1 MTVPSEDSNSG
12 LHNER
17 GSGSGAGDSVSGNS
31 AFLLAGGRPRNE
43 ESMSAMLSKAFGDTP
58 KPRIA
63 YIGTANG
70 DNAAFYAMMKLMLSK
85 AGAKKV
91 DFIRLAKEKAD
102 VAAAKAK
109 LEAADVIFLSGGEVE
124 DGINWLKKH
133 RIDSFLKTL
142 FENGKRFA
150 GVSAGS
156 IMLGSHWVR
165 WDDEN
170 DDDTASLFDCLG
182 IIPLIFDTH
191 AEDEDWKELKTA
203 LKLMGPGSHGYGI
216 PSGGMISADGSG
228 HTVNIVKELLVYVND
243 NGAVRRE

>member
-1 MTVPSEDSNSG
+1 MSVS
-12 LHNER
+12 
-17 GSGSGAGDSVSGNS
+17 AGDPQTEPKKGPLAGGSDETP

-43 ESMSAMLSKAFGDTP
+43 ESMSQMLSKAFGRTP
-58 KPRIA
+58 NPRVA

-70 DNAAFYAMMKLMLSK
+70 DNAAFFAMMKLMLNR

-91 DFIRLAKEKAD
+91 DFARIAREKAD
-102 VAAAKAK
+102 VVKVK
-109 LEAADVIFLSGGEVE
+109 SMLEAADVIFLSGGEVE

-133 RIDSFLKTL
+133 SLISFLHTL
-142 FENGKRFA
+142 YENGKQYV

-170 DDDTASLFDCLG
+170 DDNTASLFDCLG
-182 IIPLIFDTH
+182 IVPLVFDTH

-203 LKLMGPGSHGYGI
+203 LKLMGDGAQGYGI
-216 PSGGMISADGSG
+216 PSGGMISADHSG
-228 HTVNIVKELLVYVND
+228 NIKNIVKELLVFTND
-243 NGAVRRE
+243 NGDVRRYNL

>member
-1 MTVPSEDSNSG
+1 
-12 LHNER
+12 
-17 GSGSGAGDSVSGNS
+17 
-31 AFLLAGGRPRNE
+31 
-43 ESMSAMLSKAFGDTP
+43 MSHMLSEAYGSTP
-58 KPRIA
+58 NPRVA

-91 DFIRLAKEKAD
+91 ELVRLAKAKAD
-102 VAAAKAK
+102 VSAAKAK

-133 RIDSFLKTL
+133 NLEAFLKVL
-142 FENGKRFA
+142 FENGKRFI

-165 WDDEN
+165 WEDEN
-170 DDDTASLFDCLG
+170 EDDTASLFNCLG
-182 IIPLIFDTH
+182 IVPLIFDTH

-203 LKLMGPGSHGYGI
+203 LKLMGKGAHGYGI
-216 PSGGMISADGSG
+216 PSGGMISADSSG
-228 HTVNIVKELLVYVND
+228 NTVNIVKELLVYVND
-243 NGAVRRE
+243 NGSVRRRE